1 MKSRVMTFALFA
13 FGLSASG
20 EAAAEPTST
29 GWVLGT
35 ARGGKVV
42 SGRGYR
48 LLNVYNKLFVD
59 VRPGSAPTV
68 DTSAPPVDTV
78 EIVTSKGGDLR
89 CGESFTLR
97 VASYTLVFD
106 TKSGRVVPTALA
118 AAEEWKF
125 LGCKAGT
132 AVPLGVPLALVNLKR
147 GDAWV
152 GCKHLGTA
160 TYCWDDKQLMG
171 IATE

>member
-1 MKSRVMTFALFA
+1 MNSRVMTFALFA

-20 EAAAEPTST
+20 EATAEPTST

-35 ARGGKVV
+35 ARGGKVA

-48 LLNVYNKLFVD
+48 LLNVYNKLYVD
-59 VRPGSAPTV
+59 VRPGKVPTV
-68 DTSAPPVDTV
+68 DTSAAPVDTV
-78 EIVTSKGGDLR
+78 DLVTSTGGELR
-89 CGESFTLR
+89 CGDPFTLR
-97 VASYTLVFD
+97 VATHTLVFD
-106 TKSGRVVPTALA
+106 TKSGRVVPTGGS
-118 AAEEWKF
+118 AEEWKF
-125 LGCKAGT
+125 LGCKVGT
-132 AVPLGVPLALVNLKR
+132 VVPLGVPLALVNVKR